1 MSKKDYIEIARR
13 FKELLED
20 TPRQDQRDGIWLSIR
35 VLTDIMKADNSGF
48 DQERFLNAITG

>member
-1 MSKKDYIEIARR
+1 MSKKYYVMIARR

-20 TPRQDQRDGIWLSIR
+20 TPRQQERDGIWLSIH